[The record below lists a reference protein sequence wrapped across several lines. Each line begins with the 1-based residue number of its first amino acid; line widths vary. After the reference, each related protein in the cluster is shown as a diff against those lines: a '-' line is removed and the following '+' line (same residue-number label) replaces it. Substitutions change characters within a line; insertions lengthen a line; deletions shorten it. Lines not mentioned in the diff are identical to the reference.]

1 MTLPATQLAAGD
13 SGVIHM
19 GLLNVIRRMA
29 LREKLPIREIARRTG
44 LSRNTIKKYLRAGTI
59 EPKFNVPARS
69 SKLDPYA
76 EKLAAWLKT
85 EAAKSRKQ
93 RRGDVGTAK
102 QARRTC

>member
-44 LSRNTIKKYLRAGTI
+44 LSRNTIKMDLPGFFGERLAHFPGLSL
-59 EPKFNVPARS
+59 EGDGA
-69 SKLDPYA
+69 LEA
-76 EKLAAWLKT
+76 E
-85 EAAKSRKQ
+85 R
-93 RRGDVGTAK
+93 
-102 QARRTC
+102 